1 MSNTESINNHL
12 KHLEYLGRFHALTE
26 MFAESSALV
35 LKEQEAH
42 DGAYGRRADSRSAI
56 AKSNL
61 SMLIEQANVALAEYS
76 EELVVRVE

>member
-12 KHLEYLGRFHALTE
+12 RHLEYLGRFHALTE

-42 DGAYGRRADSRSAI
+42 DGAYGRRADSRSRI
-56 AKSNL
+56 IGPCSHPPSLVRFPSFRVSRRTAK
-61 SMLIEQANVALAEYS
+61 
-76 EELVVRVE
+76 